1 MLSKV
6 YNILPSF
13 LQQTVVR
20 IHRGL
25 RLCNYRLAGLKTRKA
40 CAGKDFVAFDGFNKS
55 RKYGPL
61 PKICYA
67 PYKSMF
73 FSRAGLVS
81 PCYASYNDK
90 SSHISLKSIKEIWTA
105 GSFKTIRN
113 EHEVCNLNSTCKFCK
128 TIMDTGSYGSLLI
141 NKYEHYA
148 FVKTDFPAIMEFE
161 LSNRCNLSCIMC
173 DSNLSSGIEKDNCGA
188 ISGNEFYGEK
198 FFKELEEFIPHL
210 QLAEFT
216 GGDPFMI
223 EEYYRIWDM
232 IVQLN
237 PDCQILITTN
247 ANTMNAR
254 IEKLLSEHKNIHFN
268 VSIDSLQSQNYENI
282 RRNGNFETAMRNLDI
297 FIDYTRRNKTSL
309 NILVCPMTVNVSE
322 MNDFVRFANSKEICV
337 YFHTVVKPKE
347 LSLKF
352 ADAKFVINSI
362 ESMEKE
368 VFSQKSKAEKVNNT
382 NFRNLLNLLRVWASE
397 SEEQNLPE
405 KELFKIDEA
414 RDLLRLR
421 VQSNLSESTEKFEIL
436 LQKIAQMDCSEFILN
451 KLLEIRDDD
460 FFSHLKNDSIEELE
474 VICKGL
480 IPDKK

>member
-1 MLSKV
+1 MLSKI

-13 LQQTVVR
+13 LQNIVVD
-20 IHRGL
+20 IHKDL
-25 RLCNYRLAGLKTRKA
+25 RLLLYFFTSPMKNRRCSGINKIILS
-40 CAGKDFVAFDGFNKS
+40 DFNKS

-73 FSRAGLVS
+73 FSRAGLIS
-81 PCYASYNDK
+81 PCYASYNDQ
-90 SSHISLKSIKEIWTA
+90 SSHISKQSIMEIWTA
-105 GSFKTIRN
+105 GSFENIRN
-113 EHEVCNLNSTCKFCK
+113 EHKVCDLNSTCKFCK

-148 FVKTDFPAIMEFE
+148 FTKSAFPAIMEFE

-173 DSNLSSGIEKDNCGA
+173 DSNLSSGIEKNNCGV

-223 EEYYRIWDM
+223 DEYYRIWDM
-232 IVQLN
+232 IIQLN

-254 IEKLLSEHKNIHFN
+254 IEKLLLEHKNIHFN
-268 VSIDSLQSQNYENI
+268 VSIDSLQHENYENI
-282 RRNGNFETAMRNLDI
+282 RRNGNFETAMRNLDV

-322 MNDFVRFANSKEICV
+322 MADFVRFANKNEICV

-352 ADAKFVINSI
+352 ADAKFVKNSI

-368 VFSQKSKAEKVNNT
+368 VFSQKSKVEKDNST
-382 NFRNLLNLLRVWASE
+382 NFKNLLNLLRVWASE
-397 SEEQNLPE
+397 NEEKNLPE
-405 KELFKIDEA
+405 KELLKIDEA

-451 KLLEIRDDD
+451 RLLEISDAD

-474 VICKGL
+474 IICKGL